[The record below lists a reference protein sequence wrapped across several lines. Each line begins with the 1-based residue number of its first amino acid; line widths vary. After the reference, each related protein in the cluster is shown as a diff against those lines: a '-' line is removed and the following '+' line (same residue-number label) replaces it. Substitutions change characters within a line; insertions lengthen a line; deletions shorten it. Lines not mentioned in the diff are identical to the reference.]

1 MSQSQYP
8 SSFDYEALLASGR
21 GELFGN
27 GNARLP
33 APPMLMLDRIVT
45 INADGGAHG
54 THTSGSIAGNA
65 LAGGEQ
71 GQFDGTAPAAK

>member
-1 MSQSQYP
+1 MSQPPYP

-45 INADGGAHG
+45 INADGGRAQASPM
-54 THTSGSIAGNA
+54 SGSCPTPVAR
-65 LAGGEQ
+65 
-71 GQFDGTAPAAK
+71 